1 MIRVLIFILVLAA
14 AFTFM
19 IENTEQ
25 TVQIRYLLGFTTPP
39 IPVYQLVAAAFITGM
54 LLSGVILF
62 PEWIRMRLELR
73 RQRKALQRVEEEMER
88 LRPPSP
94 AMGSK
99 NREAAAERE
108 ES

>member
-1 MIRVLIFILVLAA
+1 MIRVLIFILVLVA

-25 TVQIRYLLGFTTPP
+25 TVQIRYVMGYSTPP
-39 IPVYQLVAAAFITGM
+39 IPVYQLVAGAFIIGM
-54 LLSGVILF
+54 LLTGLLIF

-73 RQRKALQRVEEEMER
+73 RQRKSLQRVEEEITR

-94 AMGSK
+94 AMSPK
-99 NREAAAERE
+99 QRESAAEGE